1 MLAQGVAERKELAV
15 RSALESSRWHIMR
28 QMLAESVRL
37 ALVGGVLGLFSRVIL
52 QSLLRA
58 VQTRA
63 KARDYTLRQCLGQA
77 CSRGL

>member
-52 QSLLRA
+52 QSLLSTNA
-58 VQTRA
+58 
-63 KARDYTLRQCLGQA
+63 G
-77 CSRGL
+77 